1 MRVRLRLRCDRR
13 HREPAHEILRG
24 SGVRIP
30 RIQRSRMHW
39 VTNFVHRL
47 RGISGTV
54 SRGLLFFVNASRWV
68 PERMLPWMLEHSKR
82 PELARL
88 RHNRA
93 LVRELARDLVESK
106 KREVKEG
113 AIRGDIMSLLS
124 MGNAFSMGLSRSAHH
139 RPAVRSSASLK
150 PDRRLS
156 DDEIVYQVR

>member
-1 MRVRLRLRCDRR
+1 MRR
-13 HREPAHEILRG
+13 
-24 SGVRIP
+24 
-30 RIQRSRMHW
+30 
-39 VTNFVHRL
+39 VTSFVYRL

-82 PELARL
+82 PELVRL

-93 LVRELARDLVESK
+93 LVRELARNLLESK
-106 KREVKEG
+106 KSEVKEG
-113 AIRGDIMSLLS
+113 ATRGDIMSLLG
-124 MGNAFSMGLSRSAHH
+124 MHDAFSMGLGRSAHH
-139 RPAVRSSASLK
+139 QPAVRSSVSLK